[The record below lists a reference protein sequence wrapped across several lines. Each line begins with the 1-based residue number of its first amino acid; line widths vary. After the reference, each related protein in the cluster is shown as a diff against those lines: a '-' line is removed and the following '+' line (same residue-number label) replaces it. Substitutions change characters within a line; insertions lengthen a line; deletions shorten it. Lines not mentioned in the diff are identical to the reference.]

1 MRELPLR
8 RGVAIPLA
16 LYCFCGRLGYVAAMI
31 TELQDNGAVPARD
44 GRKLV
49 MGWLALVALLVFA
62 MIVLGGV
69 TRLTNSGLSMTD
81 WKPVTGWLPPLSQEA
96 WMAEFERYKAFP
108 EYQKIN
114 KGMTL
119 SEFQGIYAFEFAH
132 RVLGRVI
139 GLAFFVPFVLLLLFR
154 KIPRSLAP
162 RLALLF
168 LLGAAQGGMGWFMV
182 KSGLVDH
189 PDVSHYRLTAHLALA
204 SLIFAALL
212 WTIFD
217 LVRPRGERA
226 TPAPAQVRGTGYL
239 LLLLI
244 ALQIIIG
251 GFVAGLNAGFV
262 YTDWPLMGG
271 RFLPEDFLRM
281 QPLYHNFLENPGTVQ
296 FVHRMVG
303 YAIAAAAIWLYLV
316 SRSGALSRRL
326 RLGIS
331 WTVTLVLAQVFLGIV
346 TLLHVVPVALGAAHQ
361 AGGMLVLAAALFVVH
376 EIRAERAQ

>member
-1 MRELPLR
+1 M
-8 RGVAIPLA
+8 G
-16 LYCFCGRLGYVAAMI
+16 
-31 TELQDNGAVPARD
+31 ARD

-49 MGWLALVALLVFA
+49 IGWLALVALLVFA

-81 WKPVTGWLPPLSQEA
+81 WKPVTGWLPPLSHEA

-114 KGMTL
+114 KGMSL
-119 SEFQGIYAFEFAH
+119 SEFQGIYAFEYAH

-154 KIPRSLAP
+154 KIPRQMAP

-204 SLIFAALL
+204 SLIFAVLL

-217 LVRPRGERA
+217 LVRPASAGTA
-226 TPAPAQVRGTGYL
+226 AIAPAQVRRPGYAL
-239 LLLLI
+239 LFLI
-244 ALQIIIG
+244 AVQILIG

-271 RFLPEDFLRM
+271 RFVPEDFLYM

-303 YAIAAAAIWLYLV
+303 YAIAVAAIWIYLT
-316 SRSGALSRRL
+316 SRGGELNRRL

-331 WTVTLVLAQVFLGIV
+331 WTVTLVLAQVFLGII

-376 EIRAERAQ
+376 ELRAEHAT

>member
-1 MRELPLR
+1 MLR
-8 RGVAIPLA
+8 
-16 LYCFCGRLGYVAAMI
+16 AMTTDI
-31 TELQDNGAVPARD
+31 ESGAGAPAGE

-49 MGWLALVALLVFA
+49 ITWLTLVAVLVFA

-81 WKPVTGWLPPLSQEA
+81 WKPVTGWLPPLSHEA

-114 KGMTL
+114 KGMSL

-132 RVLGRVI
+132 RVLGRII
-139 GLAFFVPFVLLLLFR
+139 GLAFFVPFVLLLIFR
-154 KIPRSLAP
+154 KLPRSMAP
-162 RLALLF
+162 RLTLLF

-204 SLIFAALL
+204 SLIFAVLL

-217 LVRPRGERA
+217 LVRPAGER
-226 TPAPAQVRGTGYL
+226 PAPAPAMVRRTGYAL
-239 LLLLI
+239 LFLI
-244 ALQIIIG
+244 AVQIIIG

-271 RFLPEDFLRM
+271 RFVPEDFLYM

-303 YAIAAAAIWLYLV
+303 YAIALAAIWLYLT
-316 SRSGALSRRL
+316 SRSGGLTKRL

-331 WTVTLVLAQVFLGIV
+331 ALVSLVFLQIFLGIA
-346 TLLHVVPVALGAAHQ
+346 TLLYVVPVALGAAHQ
-361 AGGMLVLAAALFVVH
+361 AGGMLVLAAALYVTH
-376 EIRAERAQ
+376 ELWFSGKKPASG

>member
-1 MRELPLR
+1 MTTDIQENR
-8 RGVAIPLA
+8 VA
-16 LYCFCGRLGYVAAMI
+16 
-31 TELQDNGAVPARD
+31 PARD

-49 MGWLALVALLVFA
+49 ISWLALVALLVFA

-81 WKPVTGWLPPLSQEA
+81 WKPVTGWLPPLSHEA

-114 KGMTL
+114 HGMSL

-154 KIPRSLAP
+154 KIPRQMAP

-182 KSGLVDH
+182 KSGLVDQ

-204 SLIFAALL
+204 SLIFSVLL

-217 LVRPRGERA
+217 LTRPVIEGAVPASAMVR
-226 TPAPAQVRGTGYL
+226 QTGYFL
-239 LLLLI
+239 LFLI
-244 ALQIIIG
+244 ALQILIG

-271 RFLPEDFLRM
+271 SFIPEDFLYM

-296 FVHRMVG
+296 FVHRM
-303 YAIAAAAIWLYLV
+303 IAYVIALVAIWLYLT
-316 SRSGALSRRL
+316 SRSGSISARL
-326 RLGIS
+326 RLGVS
-331 WTVTLVLAQVFLGIV
+331 LLVSLVFAQVFLGIV

-376 EIRAERAQ
+376 EIRAERAQQNRPADADRSEDIV